1 MNAADVKEIAAKVK
15 ADRKKVLPTY
25 ADPLP
30 YRFANGRRITD
41 AEALSEVD
49 QRQLVAVGV
58 DGAGMAM
65 LPARLL
71 EEGPEEG
78 FDSPEAWDVLD
89 AKGRLAGRVWID
101 GTDNG
106 TIVRG
111 DSTEIVGG
119 MSQGSIEITRKDSK
133 AQGEPLIAALVA
145 AAAAVPKAEV
155 FKGSYLRF
163 FR

>member
-1 MNAADVKEIAAKVK
+1 
-15 ADRKKVLPTY
+15 
-25 ADPLP
+25 
-30 YRFANGRRITD
+30 
-41 AEALSEVD
+41 
-49 QRQLVAVGV
+49 
-58 DGAGMAM
+58 
-65 LPARLL
+65 
-71 EEGPEEG
+71 
-78 FDSPEAWDVLD
+78 
-89 AKGRLAGRVWID
+89 VWIY

>member
-1 MNAADVKEIAAKVK
+1 MNPADVKEIAARVN
-15 ADRKKVLPTY
+15 ADRKRVLPTY
-25 ADPLP
+25 TDPLP
-30 YRFANGRRITD
+30 YRFTNGRRITD
-41 AEALSEVD
+41 AQSLTETD

-65 LPARLL
+65 MPERLL
-71 EEGPEEG
+71 EEGPDEG
-78 FDSPEAWDVLD
+78 FDSPEVWDVLD
-89 AKGRLAGRVWID
+89 AEGQLAWRVWIY

-111 DSTEIVGG
+111 DTTEIVGG

-133 AQGEPLIAALVA
+133 GKGDSLIAALVA
-145 AAAAVPKAEV
+145 AAAAVPKGEV